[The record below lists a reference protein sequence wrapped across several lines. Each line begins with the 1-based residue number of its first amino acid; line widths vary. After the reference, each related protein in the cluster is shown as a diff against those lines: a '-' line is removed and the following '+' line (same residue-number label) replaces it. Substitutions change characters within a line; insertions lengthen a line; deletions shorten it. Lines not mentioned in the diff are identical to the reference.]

1 MIGNLKNG
9 MTIYFYRGLGP
20 HVIRGVVKDSSLQD
34 TGSDN
39 AKIIKFVD
47 WKGLINREGKEI
59 RALEGTSNVRL
70 DRAFLTA
77 KEANDAKKAEIE
89 KRKDELR
96 KEITDLESLFKF
108 PFKHCLIGGKNTDWQ
123 AVDIYDEYIEKYKKG
138 EIK

>member
-1 MIGNLKNG
+1 MVENLKNG

-39 AKIIKFVD
+39 TKIIKFVD

-59 RALEGTSNVRL
+59 RALKGTSNVCL

-77 KEANDAKKAEIE
+77 KEANDAKK
-89 KRKDELR
+89 RK
-96 KEITDLESLFKF
+96 
-108 PFKHCLIGGKNTDWQ
+108 
-123 AVDIYDEYIEKYKKG
+123 
-138 EIK
+138 